1 MYYTVYLRSYPWKAV
16 YTTVEIITVGH
27 QTFEDQLACLSDQ
40 NMFASDIK
48 DWSKDIGS
56 HCLYMSPTVFMYPIK
71 TLHLVARR
79 YYMVPTQEGVSFPLE
94 CALFYCLLL
103 LPGIMSD
110 QNTTMLA
117 QPPHL
122 SDICQITH
130 QL

>member
-1 MYYTVYLRSYPWKAV
+1 M
-16 YTTVEIITVGH
+16 EITTVGH
-27 QTFEDQLACLSDQ
+27 RTFDDQLACLSDQ

-48 DWSKDIGS
+48 DWSKDIGRCIS
-56 HCLYMSPTVFMYPIK
+56 HCLYMS
-71 TLHLVARR
+71 
-79 YYMVPTQEGVSFPLE
+79 
-94 CALFYCLLL
+94 LL

-130 QL
+130 QQL

>member
-1 MYYTVYLRSYPWKAV
+1 MLWALIVP
-16 YTTVEIITVGH
+16 VEIIRVSH
-27 QTFEDQLACLSDQ
+27 WTFEDQLACLSDQ

-48 DWSKDIGS
+48 DWSKDIGRCIS

-79 YYMVPTQEGVSFPLE
+79 YYMVPTQGGVSFPLE
-94 CALFYCLLL
+94 CGLFYCLSL

-130 QL
+130 QQL

>member
-1 MYYTVYLRSYPWKAV
+1 M
-16 YTTVEIITVGH
+16 EIITVRPDIWG
-27 QTFEDQLACLSDQ
+27 QLACLSDQ

-48 DWSKDIGS
+48 DWSKDIGRCIS

-79 YYMVPTQEGVSFPLE
+79 YYMVPIQGGVSFPLE
-94 CALFYCLLL
+94 CGLFYCLLL

-122 SDICQITH
+122 SDICQITRQ

>member
-1 MYYTVYLRSYPWKAV
+1 M
-16 YTTVEIITVGH
+16 EIITVGH
-27 QTFEDQLACLSDQ
+27 RTFEDQLACLSDQ

-48 DWSKDIGS
+48 DWSKDIGWCISWCISHCIS

-79 YYMVPTQEGVSFPLE
+79 YYMVSTQGGVSFPVE
-94 CALFYCLLL
+94 CDLFYCLLL

-117 QPPHL
+117 QPPYL

-130 QL
+130 QQL